1 MKRSKKIFIFIGI
14 IVIIAAGLAF
24 GIKSNDDANTDTDLT
39 KVENGVESQLP
50 VDQDADDEPSVKIE
64 LREHIASKKAVS
76 SIYAINGTE
85 GEAQGV
91 KSLIQLMGKNNLK
104 FYNSTRENETSGKN
118 GLIGNEDVVLLKINC
133 QWNYRGGTNT
143 DLVKSVIQAI
153 LNHPDGFKGEI
164 IVADNGQDQYGG
176 RKSGGSM
183 DWITNNAKDRS
194 QSIQKVVDEFSD
206 QHKVSTYLWDD
217 ITKNQVK
224 EYLDGDYTDGFIL
237 FPEKNPRT
245 GIIVSY
251 PKFKTKY
258 GTYVSFKEGI
268 WNDTDKKYDES
279 RLKVINMP
287 VLKSHMIY
295 QITAS
300 IKNYMGTTSD
310 KLTEH
315 NAHNCVGL
323 GGMGT
328 QMVETRMPTLNIL
341 DCIWVN
347 PIRGPMTP
355 DSSATQTNIIA
366 ASTDPAALDYWAAKT
381 IFHDSKL
388 KDINVDDNT
397 PGTFGYWLRLSMEE
411 IKGAGYPTTLNMEEM
426 NVYVENKTK

>member
-1 MKRSKKIFIFIGI
+1 MKKNRRIFILVGV
-14 IVIIAAGLAF
+14 IVIILVGLAL
-24 GIKSNDDANTDTDLT
+24 GINLNDNSNTDADLA
-39 KVENGVESQLP
+39 KVENREGNQLP
-50 VDQDADDEPSVKIE
+50 VEREADDGPSAQIE
-64 LREHIASKKAVS
+64 LKEHRATKKAVS
-76 SIYAINGTE
+76 NIYAINGTE
-85 GEAQGV
+85 GEVQGV
-91 KSLIQLMGKNNLK
+91 ESLIQLMGENNLK
-104 FYNSTRENETSGKN
+104 FYNSIKENEISGKN

-183 DWITNNAKDRS
+183 DWIINNAKDRS

-206 QHKVSTYLWDD
+206 EYKVSTYLWDD

-224 EYLDGDYTDGFIL
+224 EYSDGDYTDGFIV

-268 WNDTDKKYDES
+268 WTDADKKYDADK
-279 RLKVINMP
+279 LKVINMP
-287 VLKSHMIY
+287 VLKSHSIY

-310 KLTEH
+310 KLTNH
-315 NAHNCVGL
+315 NAHNSVGL

-328 QMVETRMPTLNIL
+328 QMTETRMPTLNIL

-347 PIRGPMTP
+347 PTRGPMTP
-355 DSSATQTNIIA
+355 DSLAIQTNIIA
-366 ASTDPAALDYWAAKT
+366 ASTDPVALDYWATKV
-381 IFHDSKL
+381 IFNDSKL
-388 KDINVDDNT
+388 KDVDVDDDT
-397 PGTFGYWLRLSMEE
+397 PGSFGYWLRLSMEE
-411 IKGAGYPTTLNMEEM
+411 IKRAGYLATANMDEI
-426 NVYVENKTK
+426 NVYVRE